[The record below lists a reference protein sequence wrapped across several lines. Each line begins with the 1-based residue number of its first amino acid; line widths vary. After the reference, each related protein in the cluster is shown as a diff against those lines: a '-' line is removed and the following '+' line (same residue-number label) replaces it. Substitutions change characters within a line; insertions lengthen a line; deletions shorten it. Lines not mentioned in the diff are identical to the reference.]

1 MAPKRPASNAGSP
14 PPANGDKAAAPPKAK
29 KPRAPRPRKPKKSA
43 AAAAAANA
51 AAGGSAAGSPPPGTA
66 TGSAAASPMPPGA
79 SSPPVSPSAGA
90 GRGGSVLLRDGS
102 VAPKGKERADTAQP
116 DGSGGMDG
124 AGPAEQEEQDAEDEV
139 FEFSDDEFGD
149 NQAEA
154 ARQKEDLRVL
164 LEHFDEN
171 QMDRY
176 EAYRR
181 SGLTK
186 NSVRRLVN
194 SVLQQSVSPSILT
207 VVRGFAKVFVGE
219 IVEKACELSDH
230 PGPLTPQDLRE
241 AYRIYLQE
249 HEGPG
254 AGGSSHP
261 KKLFVR

>member
-1 MAPKRPASNAGSP
+1 MAA
-14 PPANGDKAAAPPKAK
+14 
-29 KPRAPRPRKPKKSA
+29 
-43 AAAAAANA
+43 
-51 AAGGSAAGSPPPGTA
+51 
-66 TGSAAASPMPPGA
+66 
-79 SSPPVSPSAGA
+79 
-90 GRGGSVLLRDGS
+90 
-102 VAPKGKERADTAQP
+102 
-116 DGSGGMDG
+116 
-124 AGPAEQEEQDAEDEV
+124 AEQEDQDAEDEV

-186 NSVRRLVN
+186 SSVRKLVN
-194 SVLQQSVSPSILT
+194 AVLQQSVSPSILT

-219 IVEKACELSDH
+219 IVEKARQMSDH
-230 PGPLTPQDLRE
+230 PGSLTPQDLRE
-241 AYRIYLQE
+241 AYRIYQQE

>member
-1 MAPKRPASNAGSP
+1 MAPKRPASAAGSP
-14 PPANGDKAAAPPKAK
+14 PPSTAPPKPK
-29 KPRAPRPRKPKKSA
+29 KPRAPRPKKPKKSA
-43 AAAAAANA
+43 L
-51 AAGGSAAGSPPPGTA
+51 AAGSQAGSPPPPG
-66 TGSAAASPMPPGA
+66 GSAAASPLPPNLA
-79 SSPPVSPSAGA
+79 SSPPGSPALGRGNSVARDASLGPGQA
-90 GRGGSVLLRDGS
+90 GRG
-102 VAPKGKERADTAQP
+102 PKDRAETTQPGETQP
-116 DGSGGMDG
+116 DG
-124 AGPAEQEEQDAEDEV
+124 GPGPEQEDQDAEDEV

-186 NSVRRLVN
+186 SSVRRLVN

-219 IVEKACELSDH
+219 IVEKARELSDH
-230 PGPLTPQDLRE
+230 PGSLTPQDLRE
-241 AYRIYLQE
+241 AYRVYQHE

-254 AGGSSHP
+254 AGGSSHR